1 MIRLLLAL
9 LIVAL
14 LLTAVSRMQ
23 GLQQSQQETPPDPE
37 ETIVG
42 SQLAPYN
49 KAQQFSEDYENALQ
63 EKREELDEQ
72 IDDG

>member
-14 LLTAVSRMQ
+14 LLTAVSRMH
-23 GLQQSQQETPPDPE
+23 GLQDREPPPDPE

-49 KAQQFSEDYENALQ
+49 KAQQFSEDYDEALDV
-63 EKREELDEQ
+63 KRKDLDEQ
-72 IDDG
+72 IDSG

>member
-14 LLTAVSRMQ
+14 LLTAVSRMR
-23 GLQQSQQETPPDPE
+23 GLQERESPPNPE

-49 KAQQFSEDYENALQ
+49 KAQQFSEDYDQAL
-63 EKREELDEQ
+63 EEQRKALDEQ